1 MHTHLHAFTLYT
13 HVHTHAH
20 IHVYTM
26 HICTHIYTNTPTQ
39 RTRQR
44 HAGCV
49 SNAVVKRAIADEKG
63 GRKERTSPQLQRGGT
78 ALSLTSDQSRRRLG
92 REMKLELPAGPGQSV
107 LDAPLMD
114 SLCGLLG
121 S

>member
-1 MHTHLHAFTLYT
+1 MHTHLHACTLYT

-78 ALSLTSDQSRRRLG
+78 ALSLTSDRSQFILIG
-92 REMKLELPAGPGQSV
+92 QVKAKAREGNET
-107 LDAPLMD
+107 
-114 SLCGLLG
+114 
-121 S
+121 